1 MAIIIV
7 IMTNLILIVF
17 TIYIYIYIYIWWL
30 DESTACLRVALH
42 QAEPGAC
49 KLMVEV
55 EEDAMGSRMLATQ
68 LLG

>member
-17 TIYIYIYIYIWWL
+17 TIYIWWL

>member
-17 TIYIYIYIYIWWL
+17 TIYIYIWWL